1 MRERPGALFTKLLR
15 IGVWSKIT
23 GQLAMKPS
31 LSLRTV
37 VTERK
42 TKERRDQSHSE
53 GGRERKREKQCSNI
67 WFMTGSRGRKRT
79 NMAEEV

>member
-1 MRERPGALFTKLLR
+1 MLLSIHCYITVEKERPGASSFFTKLFR

-31 LSLRTV
+31 LSLWTV

-42 TKERRDQSHSE
+42 TKERGDHSE
-53 GGRERKREKQCSNI
+53 GAERERNSVK
-67 WFMTGSRGRKRT
+67 
-79 NMAEEV
+79 